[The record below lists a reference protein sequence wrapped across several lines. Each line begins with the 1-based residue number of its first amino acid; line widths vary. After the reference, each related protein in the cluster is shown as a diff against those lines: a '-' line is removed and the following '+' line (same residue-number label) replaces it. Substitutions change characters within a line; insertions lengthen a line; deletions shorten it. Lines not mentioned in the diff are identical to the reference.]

1 MTGKMSL
8 SAMLYFAANPSDS
21 ENDVLAHLTRNIRDS
36 RREARSGMRTRKD
49 SLSRKIAGKQ
59 NK

>member
-21 ENDVLAHLTRNIRDS
+21 NNDVLARLTRNARKTRPGARDS
-36 RREARSGMRTRKD
+36 IRARTGA
-49 SLSRKIAGKQ
+49 LSRKIAEKR